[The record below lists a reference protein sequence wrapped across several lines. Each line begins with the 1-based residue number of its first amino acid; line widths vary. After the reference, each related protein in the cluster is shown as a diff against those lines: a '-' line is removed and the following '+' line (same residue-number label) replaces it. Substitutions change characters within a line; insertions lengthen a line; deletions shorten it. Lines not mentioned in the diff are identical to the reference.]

1 MKKVFFS
8 FLALF
13 ALGLIVLNF
22 SLKREANGSNG
33 FALSNIH
40 ALQASAGEAW
50 CDGSSSTTCTITVK
64 GVLVAQGTGQ
74 PHITN

>member
-1 MKKVFFS
+1 MKKVFFPS
-8 FLALF
+8 LGVF
-13 ALGLIVLNF
+13 AAGLIILNF
-22 SLKREANGSNG
+22 SLKSDVTASNIS
-33 FALSNIH
+33 LSNIH

-64 GVLVAQGTGQ
+64 DVLVAQGTGQ

>member
-8 FLALF
+8 FLVIF

-22 SLKREANGSNG
+22 SLKSDATATNG
-33 FALSNIH
+33 FSLSNIH

-50 CDGSSSTTCTITVK
+50 CDGSSSSTCTITVQ

-74 PHITN
+74 PHITQ